1 MQVYIMRHGE
11 AQNFVA
17 QGSRD
22 DSQRALTAQGKTEA
36 KMMANWLQKMQI
48 NPIHVFVSPYVRA
61 QQTCAIATEMMK
73 SAITTLDF
81 ITPSGDAKQV
91 HDFIDGWCSEQQ
103 AVLELNTSGQQ
114 EITNIVATK
123 QQSTNQEASLL
134 IISHMPLVSY
144 LVAQLTQSD
153 NAPIF
158 ATAGIAHIDYDIERM
173 QGTLQRLVS
182 PIELC

>member
-22 DSQRALTAQGKTEA
+22 DSQRALTTEGKTEA

-48 NPIHVFVSPYVRA
+48 NPVQVFVSPYIRA
-61 QQTCAIATEMMK
+61 QQTCAITTAMMQ

-91 HDFIDGWCSEQQ
+91 HDFIDGWCSEQL
-103 AVLELNTSGQQ
+103 AALELKAISQQ
-114 EITNIVATK
+114 DTTNLVSTK
-123 QQSTNQEASLL
+123 QEASLL

-144 LVAQLTQSD
+144 LVAQLTQSG

-173 QGTLQRLVS
+173 QGTLQRLIS